1 MEKLIRT
8 LYIPLVNDEIAT
20 FHYYIQTA
28 DLLPYRAHWDV
39 NNHFVNSAITKLE
52 YKIFGLSLLTMRLG
66 NLEETSFCHEDQS
79 LEIFPFRM
87 KEADRVIGPL

>member
-1 MEKLIRT
+1 
-8 LYIPLVNDEIAT
+8 
-20 FHYYIQTA
+20 
-28 DLLPYRAHWDV
+28 
-39 NNHFVNSAITKLE
+39 VNSAITKLE
-52 YKIFGLSLLTMRLG
+52 YKIFGLSPLTMRLG